1 MLLIFK
7 GDTCRRLLMPL
18 FDQEIMVRLV
28 TELRKSAARLRD
40 ISKLSEAGFLKD
52 PDKIGSAKY
61 HFIVAIECCIDMCN
75 HIIARNGFRAPE
87 DYGDTF
93 RVMSEEGALREEFSD
108 ELVNMA
114 KFRNRLVHLY
124 WEVKDKQVY
133 EILQTR
139 LDDFKKLL
147 DALSNFLNFKD
158 IK

>member
-1 MLLIFK
+1 
-7 GDTCRRLLMPL
+7 MPL

-28 TELRKSAARLRD
+28 TELRKSVARLRD
-40 ISKLSEAGFLKD
+40 LSTLSEDEFLKD

-75 HIIARNGFRAPE
+75 HVIARNGFRAPE

-93 RVMSEEGALREEFSD
+93 RVMSEQGAFKPDFSD

-124 WEVKDKQVY
+124 WEVEDRLVY

-139 LDDFKKLL
+139 LADFKKLL
-147 DALSNFLNFKD
+147 DALAKFLKFND
-158 IK
+158 INR